1 MAVSQTVSPLETL
14 RKWKLIQSHP
24 TKSLGIKVGWRS
36 ETVMRLRRLYNS
48 NNNMMNMDS
57 LKITFIIVI
66 RQMAMNHIGPHPFNL
81 HQALAAINS
90 HCSLLHVELINEAD
104 VNHQAKP
111 HQARCHRRRE

>member
-1 MAVSQTVSPLETL
+1 MAVRPTVSPLETL
-14 RKWKLIQSHP
+14 QKWIIIQSHP
-24 TKSLGIKVGWRS
+24 TKSRGITVGWRS

-66 RQMAMNHIGPHPFNL
+66 RQMAMNHIGCHPFNL

-90 HCSLLHVELINEAD
+90 HCLLLHVELINEAD
-104 VNHQAKP
+104 LYCLMRQIEN
-111 HQARCHRRRE
+111 E